1 MAEEVTLEFLAKQL
15 DKVLDRQGAMEDQ
28 ITVLT
33 GITMRLE
40 GQMAGMSAQFEGLSV
55 EVRGMFRQA

>member
-15 DKVLDRQGAMEDQ
+15 NKVLDRMGAMEDQ

-40 GQMAGMSAQFEGLSV
+40 GQMAGMSARFEGLG
-55 EVRGMFRQA
+55 RGARHVPTA

>member
-1 MAEEVTLEFLAKQL
+1 
-15 DKVLDRQGAMEDQ
+15 MEDQ

-55 EVRGMFRQA
+55 EVRGMFRQLDRPERRVRKLEDNGA

>member
-40 GQMAGMSAQFEGLSV
+40 GQMTGMSGQFAGC
-55 EVRGMFRQA
+55 R